1 MGLVDTC
8 DRLVE
13 PRIKQTDGMSLLMEV
28 PGGAEADSPGTDHRN
43 RSAQL
48 RASEGITSE

>member
-1 MGLVDTC
+1 MGLVDTSN
-8 DRLVE
+8 RLAE
-13 PRIKQTDGMSLLMEV
+13 PRIKQTDGTSLLMEV
-28 PGGAEADSPGTDHRN
+28 PRGAEADSPGPDHRD